1 MGSMLIGCE
10 CAEEEGQDEYLLALE
25 SSDMANLCADVAAL
39 GFLGGA
45 GVTPGRLLRVA
56 HALTRVALMT
66 LTGMGSSWCESSLL
80 QDSTFPTVTGADPCQ
95 RPHCHNLVPH
105 PIVQVCKTSR
115 AAAGE
120 VLVLT
125 DTAPSQVLNLH

>member
-1 MGSMLIGCE
+1 MKTDAGR
-10 CAEEEGQDEYLLALE
+10 AEEEGQDEYLLALE

-66 LTGMGSSWCESSLL
+66 LSGTPLFLTVSW
-80 QDSTFPTVTGADPCQ
+80 
-95 RPHCHNLVPH
+95 
-105 PIVQVCKTSR
+105 
-115 AAAGE
+115 
-120 VLVLT
+120 
-125 DTAPSQVLNLH
+125 

>member
-1 MGSMLIGCE
+1 MSYAFI

-45 GVTPGRLLRVA
+45 GVTPSRLLRVG

-66 LTGMGSSWCESSLL
+66 LSGVQNDISGHIFCCL
-80 QDSTFPTVTGADPCQ
+80 QCICPMSDLIMSCDMHIMLSTM
-95 RPHCHNLVPH
+95 
-105 PIVQVCKTSR
+105 SR
-115 AAAGE
+115 
-120 VLVLT
+120 
-125 DTAPSQVLNLH
+125 